1 MPLTQRSVAPV
12 FAITSMLMAILIA
25 IGMTVARAELIEPGL
40 QYLCADSARLS
51 PANQDADCTF
61 GQGAVSSLLTSGHAT
76 ALSLLV
82 VTLPLL
88 IGGCGSLVLPRQLG
102 AALPWPWVQSAVALL
117 FLAGS
122 TLVAGSA
129 IGGWSITV
137 IQAGL
142 FLATTA
148 SLVMAVVL
156 MAAFVAGL
164 SNAPLFSWGLV
175 ALAAFSVPTL
185 PTLAAILITGLNDRS
200 ANTVFF
206 DPAGERQVLYQ
217 HLLWVLGSSEIYV
230 AALPALALITLLISG
245 VLRHNSGQLA
255 LLVAALVMA
264 TLLGALLGLDQ
275 LFTAGLRAL

>member
-1 MPLTQRSVAPV
+1 
-12 FAITSMLMAILIA
+12 MLMAVTIA
-25 IGMTVARAELIEPGL
+25 IGMTVVRAELTEPGL
-40 QYLCADSARLS
+40 QYLCAESARLS

-88 IGGCGSLVLPRQLG
+88 IGGCGSVVLPRQLG
-102 AALPWPWVQSAVALL
+102 AALPWPRAQTAAALL
-117 FLAGS
+117 FPAGS

-142 FLATTA
+142 VSATAA
-148 SLVMAVVL
+148 SLVIAVVL
-156 MAAFVAGL
+156 MAAFVARRY
-164 SNAPLFSWGLV
+164 SAPLFSWGLL

-185 PTLAAILITGLNDRS
+185 PTLAAILMTGLNNRS
-200 ANTVFF
+200 ATTVFF
-206 DPAGERQVLYQ
+206 DPADEQQVLYQ

-230 AALPALALITLLISG
+230 ATLPALALIALLISG
-245 VLRHNSGQLA
+245 VLRHNFGQLA